1 MNKKSRIGIVAAAA
15 AAIAGGTLV
24 THKDAH
30 TTTYPHYVVKQ
41 QSVGK
46 YSVYDRN
53 KRIIGKDL
61 NEEQASY
68 FRK

>member
-1 MNKKSRIGIVAAAA
+1 MNKKSRIGIVAVAAA
-15 AAIAGGTLV
+15 VIAGGALITNEED
-24 THKDAH
+24 HK
-30 TTTYPHYVVKQ
+30 TTYPHYVVKQ

-53 KRIIGKDL
+53 KRMIGKDL
-61 NEEQASY
+61 NEEQAGY